1 MKRKLILSFFLGIC
15 LSGCHNARQRP
26 ATEIAAVPKKA
37 PFLWRNATVYFLLTD
52 RFCNGNPGNDVH
64 FGRNRAPAT
73 GRGFEGGDLRG
84 ITQKINEGYFD
95 RLGITALWLTPV
107 VEQIRGRTDEGTGFT
122 YGYHGYWARDW
133 TALDPNFGTEADLLA
148 LVDTAHQH
156 GIRVLLDVV
165 ANHTGPV
172 TGQDPVWPESWVRQ
186 EPTCT
191 YKDYET
197 TVACTLVDN
206 LPDVRTES
214 NQPVGLPEDLR
225 QKWQREGRLERELRE
240 LDDFFRTGGYPRA
253 PRFYLIKWLTDY
265 VRRYG
270 IDGFRVDTA
279 KHTEASTWAE
289 LKKEAERAFRDWKA
303 RHPKKKLD
311 DNEFFTVAEVYGYG
325 AGGGRAYDYGDRKVD
340 FFANGFNSLINFGF
354 KYDAKHSYDTLFA
367 HYDTILHGG
376 SLEGLNVLNY
386 LSSHDDGDPFDR
398 QRTRSLET
406 GTKLLLSPGAAQV
419 YYGDET
425 ARPLVVEGAEGD
437 ANLRSFMNGDQ
448 LEKDSTVRATL
459 SHWSKLGR
467 FRKDHPAVGD
477 GRHRKWQDA
486 PYVFSRS
493 YARDGYADRVLVALD
508 VPGERKTL
516 SVFGVFADGVLLKD
530 AYSGREGTVKA
541 GKITLST
548 PFPILLLAAE

>member
-1 MKRKLILSFFLGIC
+1 MPQCPPAPGDGNRRGAQKSTFSLAERDGLLPADRSVLQRQ
-15 LSGCHNARQRP
+15 SRQRRPLRPQPGARHRAGLRRRRP
-26 ATEIAAVPKKA
+26 AGNYPKNK
-37 PFLWRNATVYFLLTD
+37 RRLLRPAGHHRPLAD
-52 RFCNGNPGNDVH
+52 PG
-64 FGRNRAPAT
+64 
-73 GRGFEGGDLRG
+73 GG
-84 ITQKINEGYFD
+84 
-95 RLGITALWLTPV
+95 A
-107 VEQIRGRTDEGTGFT
+107 IRGQTNEGTGFT

-279 KHTEASTWAE
+279 KHTEASAWAE
-289 LKKEAERAFRDWKA
+289 LKKEAERAFRD
-303 RHPKKKLD
+303 
-311 DNEFFTVAEVYGYG
+311 
-325 AGGGRAYDYGDRKVD
+325 
-340 FFANGFNSLINFGF
+340 
-354 KYDAKHSYDTLFA
+354 
-367 HYDTILHGG
+367 
-376 SLEGLNVLNY
+376 
-386 LSSHDDGDPFDR
+386 
-398 QRTRSLET
+398 
-406 GTKLLLSPGAAQV
+406 
-419 YYGDET
+419 
-425 ARPLVVEGAEGD
+425 
-437 ANLRSFMNGDQ
+437 
-448 LEKDSTVRATL
+448 
-459 SHWSKLGR
+459 
-467 FRKDHPAVGD
+467 
-477 GRHRKWQDA
+477 
-486 PYVFSRS
+486 
-493 YARDGYADRVLVALD
+493 
-508 VPGERKTL
+508 
-516 SVFGVFADGVLLKD
+516 
-530 AYSGREGTVKA
+530 
-541 GKITLST
+541 
-548 PFPILLLAAE
+548 